1 MLQEIQELQQEIEE
15 LQQGLSLIMLNNKE
29 MKLLERKFYRQQKI
43 YFFPLANAYRERNNL
58 DKCISLFR
66 QGICVFPQYWAAR
79 VALGRAL
86 MERGDL
92 DEALE
97 ELEAAVDQ
105 VPENLLLHRLLA
117 LIYFKKGKLLK
128 SATYCRL
135 VLFMVPDDREC
146 LFIMDEISKMQAR
159 GSQTE
164 SIIEETKRFSPEQ
177 WQPER
182 GQPGRGQ
189 PGRAQK
195 EQALKEQ
202 AQKEQGEQPERAQQK
217 QTQKEQT
224 QQAERVQKELA
235 PQTEQVKKTKKKEQE
250 EQAQGEIVTPTI
262 AELYLSQGFAEK
274 ALELYQKLLIRQPDR
289 TEWRERIHSI
299 QKERGIEIR
308 ESKDNGPGEER
319 PSVEGS
325 GGEHR
330 EDPAEILRQLEA
342 WLEHIEKPRGN

>member
-1 MLQEIQELQQEIEE
+1 
-15 LQQGLSLIMLNNKE
+15 MLNNKE

-105 VPENLLLHRLLA
+105 VPENFLLHRLLA

-146 LFIMDEISKMQAR
+146 LFIMDEISKIQAR

-164 SIIEETKRFSPEQ
+164 AIIEETKRFS
-177 WQPER
+177 
-182 GQPGRGQ
+182 
-189 PGRAQK
+189 
-195 EQALKEQ
+195 
-202 AQKEQGEQPERAQQK
+202 PERAQQK

-224 QQAERVQKELA
+224 QQAGRAQKEQA
-235 PQTEQVKKTKKKEQE
+235 PQTEQVKKTKKKKEQE

-274 ALELYQKLLIRQPDR
+274 ALEIYQKLLIRQPDR

-299 QKERGIEIR
+299 QKESGIEICG
-308 ESKDNGPGEER
+308 SKANDLGGER
-319 PSVEGS
+319 PGVEGS
-325 GGEHR
+325 GGEHH
-330 EDPAEILRQLEA
+330 EDPAEILRQLDA
-342 WLEHIEKPRGN
+342 WLEHIENSEKSKVK